1 MSLREKVGKYEFL
14 LMVLVVFAFF
24 LPLGLYPL
32 FDLDEGAFS
41 EATREMLI
49 SGNYITT
56 YLNGVPRFDKPIL
69 IYWLQALSVKIFGLN
84 EFAFRFPS
92 ALAAAF
98 WAAGIYFFT
107 KKYFGRRSAI
117 FATLF
122 MVSSLQINMIA
133 KAAIADALLNMFIAF
148 SMFSLWIFIEK
159 KENKYI
165 YLSFLF
171 IGFGTL
177 TKGPV
182 AILIPLATFFFYS
195 LFTRNLG
202 KFFKAFF
209 NLKGIAIFSAVALP
223 WYILEY
229 LDQGMNFVRG
239 FFLKHNLE
247 RFKKPLEK
255 HSGSFLYYV
264 PVILTGLLPF
274 TTLFL
279 SFLKRMKE
287 FLYKDIGLFLSIW
300 FFFVFLFFSFS
311 GTKLPHYVIYGY
323 TPVFIFMGAV
333 FDKFYKG
340 VDLKL
345 VVPPLILLIFLFFFP
360 DIAVFSKRF
369 IKDMYIKALLD
380 GVPEYFNFTYR
391 VLIAVCGGVILAI
404 PFIKLDRVVKLF
416 IVSFS
421 FLFVVN
427 YVVAPSY
434 ANVVQLPIKEAGL
447 IAKDKGYKVVMY
459 GLNVPSFIVYSERL
473 VEKRKPKKGDV
484 VLTKISKL
492 KNIKSYEIIYH
503 KNGIYLIKVK

>member
-1 MSLREKVGKYEFL
+1 MVLREKIGKYELL
-14 LMVLVVFAFF
+14 LMALIVFAFF

-41 EATREMLI
+41 EATREMLV

-69 IYWLQALSVKIFGLN
+69 IYWLQALSVKVFGLN

-92 ALAAAF
+92 AVAATF
-98 WAAGIYFFT
+98 WALGIYWFT
-107 KKYFGRRSAI
+107 KRYFGKRAALLSS
-117 FATLF
+117 LF

-148 SMFSLWIFIEK
+148 SMFSLWVFIEK
-159 KENKYI
+159 EEKKYL
-165 YLSFLF
+165 YLTFLF

-182 AILIPLATFFFYS
+182 AILIPLATFFLYS
-195 LFTRNLG
+195 VFTGNLG
-202 KFFKAFF
+202 QFFKAVFD
-209 NLKGIAIFSAVALP
+209 LKGIVIFSAVALP

-229 LDQGMNFVRG
+229 LDQGMNFIRG
-239 FFLKHNLE
+239 FFLKHNIE

-264 PVILTGLLPF
+264 PVILIGLLPY

-279 SFLKRMKE
+279 SYLRKIKG
-287 FLYKDIGLFLSIW
+287 FLYREIGLFLTMW
-300 FFFVFLFFSFS
+300 FLFVFLFFSFS

-323 TPVFIFMGAV
+323 TPVFVFMGVV
-333 FDKFYKG
+333 FERFYER
-340 VDLKL
+340 VDIKL
-345 VVPPLILLIFLFFFP
+345 VFPPLILMVFLFFFP

-369 IKDMYIKALLD
+369 IKDIYIKALLD
-380 GVPEYFNFTYR
+380 GVPEYFNLTYR
-391 VLIAVCGGVILAI
+391 VLIAVCAGIILAM
-404 PFIKLDRVVKLF
+404 PFVKLDRVLKLF
-416 IVSFS
+416 VISFS
-421 FLFVVN
+421 FLFIVN

-434 ANVVQLPIKEAGL
+434 ANVVQLPIKEAAL
-447 IAKDKGYKVVMY
+447 IAKRNGYKVVMY

-473 VEKRKPKKGDV
+473 VEKRKPRKGDV
-484 VLTKISKL
+484 VLTKVSKL
-492 KNIKSYEIIYH
+492 KNIKSYEIIYS

>member
-1 MSLREKVGKYEFL
+1 MRDSKNFIDYFL
-14 LMVLVVFAFF
+14 IPLTFIAFVF
-24 LPLGLYPL
+24 PLNLYPL

-41 EATREMLI
+41 EATREMLV

-69 IYWLQALSVKIFGLN
+69 IYWLQALSVKIFGFN

-92 ALAAAF
+92 AVAAVF

-107 KKYFGRRSAI
+107 RKYFGRKSA
-117 FATLF
+117 FFSTLF

-148 SMFSLWIFIEK
+148 SMFSLWMFIER
-159 KENKYI
+159 KEDS
-165 YLSFLF
+165 YLYLTFLF

-195 LFTRNLG
+195 VFTGNLG
-202 KFFKAFF
+202 QFFKAVFD
-209 NLKGIAIFSAVALP
+209 LKGIAIFSAVAFP

-229 LDQGMNFVRG
+229 LDQGMNFIRG

-247 RFKKPLEK
+247 RFEKPLEK
-255 HSGSFLYYV
+255 HSGSFFYYV
-264 PVILTGLLPF
+264 PVILIGLLPF
-274 TTLFL
+274 TTIFL
-279 SFLKRMKE
+279 SFLKRIRE
-287 FLYKDIGLFLSIW
+287 FLYKEIGLFLAVW
-300 FFFVFLFFSFS
+300 FLFVFLFFSFS

-323 TPVFIFMGAV
+323 TPAFIFMGV
-333 FDKFYKG
+333 IFERFYER
-340 VDLKL
+340 VDIKL
-345 VVPPLILLIFLFFFP
+345 VLPPLIFVVFLFFFP
-360 DIAVFSKRF
+360 DIAVFSKQF
-369 IKDMYIKALLD
+369 VNDLYVKALLD

-391 VLIAVCGGVILAI
+391 VLIAVCAGIILAV
-404 PFIKLDRVVKLF
+404 PFLKLDKTLKLF

-421 FLFVVN
+421 FLFAVN

-434 ANVVQLPIKEAGL
+434 ANVVQLPIKEAAL
-447 IAKDKGYKVVMY
+447 IAKEKGYKVVMY

-473 VEKRKPKKGDV
+473 VEKRKPKKGDI
-484 VLTKISKL
+484 VLTKVSKL
-492 KNIKSYEIIYH
+492 KNIKLYEIIYH